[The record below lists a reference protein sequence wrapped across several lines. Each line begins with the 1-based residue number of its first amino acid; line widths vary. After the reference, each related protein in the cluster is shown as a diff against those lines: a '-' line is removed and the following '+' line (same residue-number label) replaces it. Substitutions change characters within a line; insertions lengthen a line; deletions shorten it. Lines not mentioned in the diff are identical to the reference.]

1 MEFLPGLTV
10 VDSAAVGEIVNAARG
25 ADLAVFVILTGGR
38 AGREAF
44 FDMVRAALPLDPPLQ
59 SSRSWDALSDSLWV
73 GLLRLDSNRI
83 VIAWPDAAGFKEASP
98 TEYETALA
106 VLGDVVESIGD
117 SVFTCGRPKMVSVYV
132 GGRPAF

>member
-10 VDSAAVGEIVNAARG
+10 VDSVAVGDIIETARG

-38 AGREAF
+38 EGREAF
-44 FDMVRAALPLDPPLQ
+44 FDTVRATLPLDPPLQ
-59 SSRSWDALSDSLWV
+59 SSRSWDALSDSLWE
-73 GLLRLDSNRI
+73 GLIQLDSDGI
-83 VIAWPDAAGFKEASP
+83 VIAWSDAADFKDVSP

-117 SVFTCGRPKMVSVYV
+117 SVGTCGRPKMVSVYV
-132 GGRPAF
+132 GGRRGS